1 MRIRCVI
8 QFVFVNTGWY
18 FSKIFSIG
26 RQKLPTASD
35 IKQSISGEVILSFL
49 ALLSV
54 GMIIFE
60 VVVESNIVPMLYI
73 YVIDIVISL
82 IFLADW
88 INRLLQAPDR
98 GKFLRQSWWELLA
111 AVPVYL
117 EPTGILRFVRL
128 IVRLRILFNKS
139 RYFVKHA
146 YPLEIF
152 TFFAV
157 IMFGG
162 ADLFHAF
169 EYGVNENVQSFFDSI
184 WWAMVTITTVGYGDI
199 APVTTG
205 GRIVSM
211 ALMMLGIGFLGLTTG
226 LVARALVAHRQ

>member
-1 MRIRCVI
+1 MPVGIRRQYSI
-8 QFVFVNTGWY
+8 
-18 FSKIFSIG
+18 SKIALRNPVAGIISFI
-26 RQKLPTASD
+26 RKQDASSD
-35 IKQSISGEVILSFL
+35 LMLTVL

-54 GMIIFE
+54 AILTFEII
-60 VVVESNIVPMLYI
+60 VESNIFSAVYI
-73 YVIDIVISL
+73 HIIDAVISA
-82 IFLADW
+82 IFLGDW
-88 INRLLQAPDR
+88 ILRLRRADDKM
-98 GKFLRQSWWELLA
+98 KFVRTSWWELLA
-111 AVPVYL
+111 AIPVYI

-139 RYFVKHA
+139 RHLKHA
-146 YPLEIF
+146 YPLEIY

-169 EYGVNENVQSFFDSI
+169 EYGINENVNTFFDSI

-199 APVTTG
+199 SPVTTG

-211 ALMMLGIGFLGLTTG
+211 VLMMIGIGFLGLTTG
-226 LVARALVAHRQ
+226 MVARALVVNKQEGWK

>member
-1 MRIRCVI
+1 METSGYLAKFFARR
-8 QFVFVNTGWY
+8 
-18 FSKIFSIG
+18 KH
-26 RQKLPTASD
+26 KLPTAAD
-35 IKQSISGEVILSFL
+35 IKENISGEVILSIL

-60 VVVESNIVPMLYI
+60 ILAESNLLTPTYI
-73 YVIDIVISL
+73 HLIDNIISL
-82 IFLADW
+82 VFLADW
-88 INRLLQAPDR
+88 LIRWRNAPNKA
-98 GKFLRQSWWELLA
+98 KFTRKSWWELLA

-169 EYGVNENVQSFFDSI
+169 EHGVNENVHTFFDSI

-226 LVARALVAHRQ
+226 LVARALVAHKER

>member
-1 MRIRCVI
+1 MCITIFGVT
-8 QFVFVNTGWY
+8 VNWHLPKLL
-18 FSKIFSIG
+18 SRRK
-26 RQKLPTASD
+26 QKLPTAAD
-35 IKQSISGEVILSFL
+35 IKDNISGEVVLSIL

-54 GMIIFE
+54 AMIIFE
-60 VVVESNIVPMLYI
+60 IVVESNIVNPTYI
-73 YVIDIVISL
+73 YAIDIGISL
-82 IFLADW
+82 IFFADW
-88 INRLLQAPDR
+88 VLRLSKAPSKT
-98 GKFLRQSWWELLA
+98 KFLRKSWWELLA

-139 RYFVKHA
+139 KYFVKHA

-152 TFFAV
+152 TFFSV

-162 ADLFHAF
+162 ADLFYTF
-169 EYGVNENVQSFFDSI
+169 EHGINPNVTSFFDSI

-226 LVARALVAHRQ
+226 LVARALVANKQ

>member
-1 MRIRCVI
+1 MPVSIRQQQHLPDKITFHRSLQKVFSSI
-8 QFVFVNTGWY
+8 Q
-18 FSKIFSIG
+18 
-26 RQKLPTASD
+26 RQGASSD
-35 IKQSISGEVILSFL
+35 VMLTIL

-54 GMIIFE
+54 AILTFEII
-60 VVVESNIVPMLYI
+60 VESNIFSAAYI
-73 YVIDIVISL
+73 HAIDAVISF
-82 IFLADW
+82 IFLGDW
-88 INRLLQAPDR
+88 ILRLRRSTDR
-98 GKFLRQSWWELLA
+98 GKFVRTSWWELLA
-111 AVPVYL
+111 AIPVYI

-139 RYFVKHA
+139 RHLKHA
-146 YPLEIF
+146 YPLEIY

-169 EYGVNENVQSFFDSI
+169 EYGVNENVNTFFDSI

-199 APVTTG
+199 SPVTTG

-211 ALMMLGIGFLGLTTG
+211 VLMMIGIGFLGLTTG
-226 LVARALVAHRQ
+226 MVARALVVNKQQDTWK

>member
-1 MRIRCVI
+1 MPP
-8 QFVFVNTGWY
+8 QFNAAKSFK
-18 FSKIFSIG
+18 S
-26 RQKLPTASD
+26 SD
-35 IKQSISGEVILSFL
+35 HSGLLRPLFALRKWEVSSEIVLTLL

-54 GMIIFE
+54 TMIIFE
-60 VVVESNIVPMLYI
+60 IVVESHLIMPLYI
-73 YVIDIVISL
+73 YLIDMGISMV
-82 IFLADW
+82 FLGDW
-88 INRLLQAPDR
+88 ILRLRKAKSR
-98 GKFLRQSWWELLA
+98 AAFARKSWWELLA

-128 IVRLRILFNKS
+128 VVRLRILINKS
-139 RYFVKHA
+139 RYLLKHA

-162 ADLFHAF
+162 ADLFYAF
-169 EYGVNENVQSFFDSI
+169 EHGVNSNVHSFFDAI

-205 GRIVSM
+205 GRVVSM
-211 ALMMLGIGFLGLTTG
+211 VLMMLGIGFLGLTTG
-226 LVARALVAHRQ
+226 LVARALVTNKR